1 MNLANKISITRI
13 LLIPFFVASIMYYS
27 LERDYLR
34 FAALGIFLL
43 AVISDGLDG
52 YIARTKNQKTVLGSY
67 IDPIADKLLLVTA
80 FICLTL
86 ASNFPQGNN
95 LPAWVLLVV
104 ISRDII
110 IILGSVV
117 VYVMKGHLEVIPS
130 KLGKITTFFQMFTVI
145 VVLLHFKYSYIVWTT
160 AVIFTVLS
168 GIGYIRCGS
177 RVLGEGHNNNH
188 TGAK

>member
-13 LLIPFFVASIMYYS
+13 LLIPFFVAAIIYYDV
-27 LERDYLR
+27 ERDYLR
-34 FAALGIFLL
+34 FVALGIFLI

-80 FICLTL
+80 FICL
-86 ASNFPQGNN
+86 NV
-95 LPAWVLLVV
+95 PAWVLLVV

-117 VYVMKGHLEVIPS
+117 VYVIKGHLEVIPS

-145 VVLLHFKYSYIVWTT
+145 VVLLHFEYSYVVWTA
-160 AVIFTVLS
+160 AVIVTILS
-168 GIGYIRCGS
+168 GIGYIRHGS
-177 RVLGEGHNNNH
+177 KVLGEGHNNNH
-188 TGAK
+188 KAGLK